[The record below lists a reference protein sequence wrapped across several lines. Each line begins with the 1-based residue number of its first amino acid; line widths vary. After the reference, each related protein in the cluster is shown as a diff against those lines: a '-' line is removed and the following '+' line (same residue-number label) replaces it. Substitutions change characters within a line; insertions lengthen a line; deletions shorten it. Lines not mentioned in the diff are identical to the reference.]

1 MPFDPA
7 RVAAALPGYELGEVL
22 GWGTF
27 GLVLAGRHRRLNRD
41 VAIKVLVADLD
52 GATAG
57 FAAEAQLLA
66 ALDHP
71 HVVRVHDYVAD
82 DDLHLIVME
91 KLGGGTLTR
100 RRAGMSPQAACAVG
114 LAVAAALSY
123 THGRDVLHRD
133 IKPDNILFDAGG
145 LVKVTD
151 FGIAKIVAGSA
162 AAASAV
168 VGTPRYMAPE
178 QQITG
183 GRLGPATDLYAL
195 GIVLS
200 HLLSGTPH
208 FDPSLP
214 SDVPPQH
221 HLGTVPPPPAGVPAP
236 IADVIMR
243 ALANDPKARQPSAH
257 AFALDLARAAT
268 TAYGPGWTARS
279 GIVLR
284 LDDDVRAAVCQ
295 PSTAIPPTPTPTP
308 TQAQAPTVRIPPWLS
323 GPDPI
328 RRRRIAVAVAVV
340 ALFLVGAVLTFTSL
354 GQTVPVVGPP
364 GPSATSTSVPPTP
377 VPTFRTLGQ
386 PLTGHTGEVRSVA
399 LSPDRRTLASAGGDG
414 TVRLWDVTDPTALRA
429 LGPPLTGHTGGV
441 YAVAFSPDGRT
452 LASAGEDWT
461 VRLWDLTDPTVPRPL
476 GKSLVGHTGAV
487 WSVAFAPDGR
497 TLASA
502 GFDHTVRLWDVSDRV
517 AAHLSGG
524 PLVGHTDA
532 VESVAFSPDG
542 RTLASA
548 SWDGTVR
555 LWDVAG
561 PAYPADPAVP
571 RPLGPPLTGQVGQ
584 VGKVRSVA
592 FAPTGR
598 LLASAGD
605 DGTVRLWDMADLTAP
620 HPLGPPLTGQTS
632 WVRSVAFS
640 PDGTLLASAGG
651 DGTVRLWGVADP
663 AAPRPLGELLT
674 GQPPTG
680 QQPTGRGSWVTSVGF
695 SPVGT
700 LLASGNGDETVRLWQ
715 VGN

>member
-41 VAIKVLVADLD
+41 VAIKILVADLD
-52 GATAG
+52 DATAG

-71 HVVRVHDYVAD
+71 HVMRVHDYVAD

-91 KLGGGTLTR
+91 RLGGGTLTR
-100 RRAGMSPQAACAVG
+100 RRADMSPQTACAVG

-123 THGRDVLHRD
+123 THDRGVLHRD
-133 IKPDNILFDAGG
+133 IKPDNILFDDAG

-183 GRLGPATDLYAL
+183 GRLGPGTDLYAL
-195 GIVLS
+195 GIVLY
-200 HLLSGTPH
+200 HLLTGTPP

-236 IADVIMR
+236 IADVIMC
-243 ALANDPKARQPSAH
+243 ALATDPKARQPSAH
-257 AFALDLARAAT
+257 AFALDLAGAAAA
-268 TAYGPGWTARS
+268 AYGPGWTARS

-284 LDDDVRAAVCQ
+284 LDDDIRAAADQLSV
-295 PSTAIPPTPTPTP
+295 AIPPVS
-308 TQAQAPTVRIPPWLS
+308 AQAPTPTVRIPP
-323 GPDPI
+323 GPGTDPI
-328 RRRRIAVAVAVV
+328 RHRRIAVAVAVV
-340 ALFLVGAVLTFTSL
+340 ALFLVGAVLAYVALTPRPRHRP
-354 GQTVPVVGPP
+354 VPPVPP
-364 GPSATSTSVPPTP
+364 STSMAPTP
-377 VPTFRTLGQ
+377 VPTFRALDP

-399 LSPDRRTLASAGGDG
+399 FSPDRRTLASAGGDG
-414 TVRLWDVTDPTALRA
+414 TVRLWDVTVPTAHRA
-429 LGPPLTGHTGGV
+429 LGQPLTGHTGGV

-452 LASAGEDWT
+452 LATAGEDWT

-476 GKSLVGHTGAV
+476 GKPLVGHTGAV
-487 WSVAFAPDGR
+487 WSVVFAPDGR

-517 AAHLSGG
+517 AAHLLGG

-555 LWDVAG
+555 LWDVAD
-561 PAYPADPAVP
+561 PAGPADPAVP
-571 RPLGPPLTGQVGQ
+571 RPLGQPLTGQ

-651 DGTVRLWGVADP
+651 DGTVRVWGVADP
-663 AAPRPLGELLT
+663 TAPRPLGEPLT
-674 GQPPTG
+674 GQPPTSG
-680 QQPTGRGSWVTSVGF
+680 SSWVTSVGF

-700 LLASGNGDETVRLWQ
+700 LLASGDGDATVRLWQ